1 MIAWF
6 WQANKKFK
14 SSVDENPFG
23 DYEQPSTA
31 SVLGVLGTFIG
42 IAAGLLTESGTA
54 IAAQLAKTGIGK
66 AIAETAV
73 GRVLGSVVPVIGPI
87 ITIVGIIG
95 ALGKFLGNNDD
106 HAKLEAKLAAQNEA
120 ERRRVEAEMQ
130 ARQELNQKCRYLAD
144 NLAGPHRHL
153 HLLRQMLVLAV
164 DKEHQP
170 VILLAQVR

>member
-1 MIAWF
+1 M
-6 WQANKKFK
+6 
-14 SSVDENPFG
+14 
-23 DYEQPSTA
+23 
-31 SVLGVLGTFIG
+31 
-42 IAAGLLTESGTA
+42 TESGTA

-144 NLAGPHRHL
+144 NLADELKTAADNAVKEILAGYEKPFKEEIEVRKAESAQTANDVL
-153 HLLRQMLVLAV
+153 KLRELYNEYDLLRVELGA
-164 DKEHQP
+164 
-170 VILLAQVR
+170 R